1 MSTASA
7 VRWRLPSLDNPDS
20 PAPQQQPATA
30 EVAKSLET
38 HAPSVNTPLDVDVP
52 TGEPDVVA
60 AVERNDASEMGE
72 VESPDV
78 LDETEDTPAALSDE
92 ALVAVR
98 DAAQAEGFEAGRTEG
113 YAAGL
118 EAGREAGLAELAT
131 RIEQLSSLLSYLAK
145 PLDDHDDRLE
155 DELVA
160 LSVAVARQLVRR
172 ELSTS
177 PGEIVPVVRE
187 ALAALPSTQR
197 NVSVCLH
204 PDDAALVRDVL
215 ADSAESAVWTIAED
229 PLLSRGG
236 CRVEAGYSHVDATL
250 ETRLQNIASALSV
263 RSREDD

>member
-7 VRWRLPSLDNPDS
+7 VRWRLPSLDNPDT
-20 PAPQQQPATA
+20 PAPQREDAIADAA
-30 EVAKSLET
+30 ESRET
-38 HAPSVNTPLDVDVP
+38 RAPSVDTPLNVDVP
-52 TGEPDVVA
+52 TGEPDTMG
-60 AVERNDASEMGE
+60 AVCHDDASQTVG

-78 LDETEDTPAALSDE
+78 LDDTEDTPAALSNE

-98 DAAQAEGFEAGRTEG
+98 DAAQAEGFEAGHTEG
-113 YAAGL
+113 YATGL
-118 EAGREAGLAELAT
+118 EAGRSDGLAELAT
-131 RIEQLSSLLSYLAK
+131 RIEQLSSLLAYLAK

-215 ADSAESAVWTIAED
+215 AESAESAVWTIAED

-250 ETRLQNIASALSV
+250 ETRLQNIASALAV